1 MPEATDTP
9 DQRRARRSREVRSR
23 YPGGATDTPA
33 GAYVTAARPPT
44 PAERAEVG
52 ALLNSPAMRRRLRRD
67 RSQLVRMPID
77 PTPEAAAARLA
88 RLALRQAG
96 YWATPPRPRRA
107 ASPLQRGRR
116 GSSRRQRQGQ
126 GTRSRHR
133 DPPRPRSGHSIRAQ
147 ALAHP
152 LKCPRSKGACTASCR
167 VCSPSRRGNCAR
179 ASSIVAAVARGY
191 EDVSPSTD
199 QGAEPLPATLPASTN
214 LARLG
219 GLSRGSHAD
228 ATRAASGS

>member
-116 GSSRRQRQGQ
+116 GSSRRQPRALGAEG
-126 GTRSRHR
+126 GTEAAR
-133 DPPRPRSGHSIRAQ
+133 PRPSTAPKRPQHSGSSPSPPAEMPAVDQ
-147 ALAHP
+147 SEQVADEVDPAALAP
-152 LKCPRSKGACTASCR
+152 GALDGAVR
-167 VCSPSRRGNCAR
+167 GRRRARRGRRLREPVPLVVESAHHRGAVTSAR
-179 ASSIVAAVARGY
+179 ASTMRRSRC
-191 EDVSPSTD
+191 
-199 QGAEPLPATLPASTN
+199 QGL
-214 LARLG
+214 
-219 GLSRGSHAD
+219 
-228 ATRAASGS
+228 